1 MTAADAALAVERHA
15 TSKIARPEDLAA
27 IATLG
32 FRGEALPS
40 IASVSRLRLQTR
52 ARDAGDGVEVRVAG
66 GGKAEVAPAGVPPG
80 TVVEVRD
87 LFYNVPARRKFLKS
101 DGAESGHISRAITQ
115 LALGFFEIGFTLVSG
130 PRTLIDCA
138 PAASLAER
146 FQQIYGERPELVE
159 VRKEAAG
166 IRLFGFAASLAGE
179 APANGP
185 QHLFVNRRAVKDK
198 TIAHAIGE
206 AYRRATIKPRR
217 PEAHLFLEVPP
228 ERVDVNVHPAKTE
241 VRFLEQSL
249 VHEVVRRAL
258 GEALGQEVVP
268 HVPLERPAAPVPEP
282 RAQSIPGVLGGL
294 GAASRWGPVTDLF
307 RRRAPGEDGQDAVRE
322 GPPPPAAAAPAAGG
336 DLSAMGTGPL
346 IPLGQCRDT
355 FIVAVDNDGIVIIDQ
370 HVAHERILFEQ
381 VMRRLTEGP
390 VQAQRLLDP
399 LVITLPPAGREALA
413 AHTGDLARLGF
424 EIEPFGGASVQVAA
438 VPSLL
443 GRAESEAAV
452 RALAEDLEG
461 LERGTGAAAAL
472 GADCG
477 HHRLSCRRQG
487 ERPPDH
493 GEDVVAPPG
502 AAAYRLF
509 DGLPARP
516 PGAAAV
522 VAAGAREA
530 LRKDLAPVAAQLD
543 RGDADAERAVVA
555 GARNVGVAQQADL
568 QVGRRQPA
576 AVQRQRFAPAVA
588 DAVIEQDAAAG
599 LDAELLRLA
608 GHQHV
613 DDQHGG
619 RRFRVNRNG
628 EACLPGGPAERAAL
642 GVLQPVKAGGRHT
655 QQLDGRVAQQI
666 ENDRLASAGIRRR
679 EADGPVRALRDR
691 EHPEGVG
698 ARPQQAG
705 VDDRL
710 PGGVTAKGAER
721 IRPGDRGHH
730 AVERHREQGR
740 WRAVGDG
747 GGAGDMRRHE
757 VAFEVDRAQQLR
769 CVDRHHEA
777 RRRRGG
783 VVGGPPSE
791 QIAAAARGRR
801 MQRVALG
808 EQRQLVRDAFHDG
821 AAQIGRSRHAA
832 GRAAG
837 QQRLRATATPGR
849 VQHVGAVGGP
859 RQPDAQRGRHGRE
872 DVDGLD
878 AGVHQF
884 PLLLTRSLDEQRH
897 RRDVG
902 E

>member
-1 MTAADAALAVERHA
+1 MTAKGKIIRLPAGLANQIAAGEVVERPAAAVKELVENALDAGATRIVITIEFGGKRLIRVEDDGEGMTAADAALAVERHA

-40 IASVSRLRLQTR
+40 IASVSRLQLRTR

-66 GGKAEVAPAGVPPG
+66 GGAAEVAPAGVPPG

-258 GEALGQEVVP
+258 AAALGQEVVP
-268 HVPLERPAAPVPEP
+268 QVPLERPAAPVPEP

-322 GPPPPAAAAPAAGG
+322 GPPPPPAAAPAAGG

-355 FIVAVDNDGIVIIDQ
+355 FIVAVDNDGIIIIDQ

-472 GADCG
+472 G
-477 HHRLSCRRQG
+477 RI
-487 ERPPDH
+487 
-493 GEDVVAPPG
+493 
-502 AAAYRLF
+502 AATTACH
-509 DGLPARP
+509 
-516 PGAAAV
+516 AAV
-522 VAAGAREA
+522 KANDRLTMEKMSWLLRE
-530 LRKDLAPVAAQLD
+530 LRRTAYSTVCPHGRPV
-543 RGDADAERAVVA
+543 
-555 GARNVGVAQQADL
+555 
-568 QVGRRQPA
+568 
-576 AVQRQRFAPAVA
+576 
-588 DAVIEQDAAAG
+588 
-599 LDAELLRLA
+599 LLRLSR
-608 GHQHV
+608 QELEK
-613 DDQHGG
+613 
-619 RRFRVNRNG
+619 RF
-628 EACLPGGPAERAAL
+628 ES
-642 GVLQPVKAGGRHT
+642 
-655 QQLDGRVAQQI
+655 I
-666 ENDRLASAGIRRR
+666 
-679 EADGPVRALRDR
+679 
-691 EHPEGVG
+691 
-698 ARPQQAG
+698 
-705 VDDRL
+705 
-710 PGGVTAKGAER
+710 
-721 IRPGDRGHH
+721 
-730 AVERHREQGR
+730 
-740 WRAVGDG
+740 
-747 GGAGDMRRHE
+747 
-757 VAFEVDRAQQLR
+757 
-769 CVDRHHEA
+769 
-777 RRRRGG
+777 
-783 VVGGPPSE
+783 
-791 QIAAAARGRR
+791 
-801 MQRVALG
+801 
-808 EQRQLVRDAFHDG
+808 
-821 AAQIGRSRHAA
+821 
-832 GRAAG
+832 
-837 QQRLRATATPGR
+837 
-849 VQHVGAVGGP
+849 
-859 RQPDAQRGRHGRE
+859 
-872 DVDGLD
+872 
-878 AGVHQF
+878 
-884 PLLLTRSLDEQRH
+884 
-897 RRDVG
+897 
-902 E
+902 